1 MSLITKQDRIS
12 VRQFAAVPSLV
23 GLPEITRSARSLSTS
38 IELEEG
44 CMVTKLVK
52 YTHRVVYF
60 VKNACDGDPGDVENI
75 IKDLAIVPFTN
86 FTLDKPCN
94 LAFLESYIHT
104 SLDVYAFIAIT
115 PSLST
120 LDNLIQMVKSDNDYR
135 QSEMD
140 EIGRLYP
147 RKLDFTAP
155 CYVDPEYELVAL
167 HPEHFLPNGSSLL
180 VCDPVTQG
188 HKLYVVAQDRCLRE
202 STDPNSNPFP
212 PFHHRAKARGR
223 DLHPNVFLVALNAE
237 MKFRRYLKMVRANAP
252 PAPLPDHVL
261 ALMHRTIELVDL
273 LYWWPI
279 STKGSSGSEEQRMDK
294 DKDSQIP
301 PDSWA
306 RSRLKRHELRPT
318 SIWPEDMDLEARK
331 ARGMALMSGHDPAF
345 YDSDDAYG
353 MMDDTDNPLTSWK

>member
-12 VRQFAAVPSLV
+12 VRQFAAVPALV
-23 GLPEITRSARSLSTS
+23 GLPEITRSARFLSTS

-52 YTHRVVYF
+52 YTHRV
-60 VKNACDGDPGDVENI
+60 GDPGDVVRNI

-104 SLDVYAFIAIT
+104 SLDVYALIAIT

-120 LDNLIQMVKSDNDYR
+120 LDSLIQMS
-135 QSEMD
+135 QMD
-140 EIGRLYP
+140 KTGHICF
-147 RKLDFTAP
+147 RKLDFTAQ

-167 HPEHFLPNGSSLL
+167 HPEHFLPNSPL
-180 VCDPVTQG
+180 VVYDPVTQG

-237 MKFRRYLKMVRANAP
+237 IKFRRYLKMVRASAP
-252 PAPLPDHVL
+252 PHLSQI
-261 ALMHRTIELVDL
+261 MSL
-273 LYWWPI
+273 LLCIGQSSSLISFTGGPV

-294 DKDSQIP
+294 DDEDSP
-301 PDSWA
+301 APSDSWA
-306 RSRLKRHELRPT
+306 RSRLERHELRPT
-318 SIWPEDMDLEARK
+318 SIWPEDMDLAARK
-331 ARGMALMSGHDPAF
+331 ARGMALMSGHDPVF
-345 YDSDDAYG
+345 DSDDAYG
-353 MMDDTDNPLTSWK
+353 MMDVGTDTNVTAWIDEN

>member
-1 MSLITKQDRIS
+1 MHVHWYGLLILMAK
-12 VRQFAAVPSLV
+12 
-23 GLPEITRSARSLSTS
+23 
-38 IELEEG
+38 
-44 CMVTKLVK
+44 
-52 YTHRVVYF
+52 
-60 VKNACDGDPGDVENI
+60 
-75 IKDLAIVPFTN
+75 
-86 FTLDKPCN
+86 
-94 LAFLESYIHT
+94 
-104 SLDVYAFIAIT
+104 
-115 PSLST
+115 
-120 LDNLIQMVKSDNDYR
+120 
-135 QSEMD
+135 
-140 EIGRLYP
+140 
-147 RKLDFTAP
+147 FTAQ

-167 HPEHFLPNGSSLL
+167 HPEHFLPNGSPL
-180 VCDPVTQG
+180 VVYDPVTQG

-237 MKFRRYLKMVRANAP
+237 IKFRRYLKMVRANAP

-331 ARGMALMSGHDPAF
+331 ARGMALMSGH
-345 YDSDDAYG
+345 G
-353 MMDDTDNPLTSWK
+353 MLSILDLCKFLTMVLCLSRSSLL